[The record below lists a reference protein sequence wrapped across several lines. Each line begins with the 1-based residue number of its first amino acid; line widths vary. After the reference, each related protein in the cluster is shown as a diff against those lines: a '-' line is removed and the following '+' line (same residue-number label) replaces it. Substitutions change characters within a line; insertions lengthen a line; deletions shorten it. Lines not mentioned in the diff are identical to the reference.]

1 MFPVAFRSVSGNQ
14 ARKVSPEREVD
25 DRPSRQQ
32 NSLEVFHS
40 RKIKLLEVGAAAVL
54 LSFAVSCGGAAPP
67 STVASA
73 RSYSVVSEQADPA
86 AGTLTIS
93 IKVAGP
99 ATQSNV
105 KSIAES
111 VIAERKSEYRHI
123 TVKSYAENATAN
135 DQPVAISRL
144 ENDSVTHSFNT
155 RTETEK
161 IQTH

>member
-1 MFPVAFRSVSGNQ
+1 MI
-14 ARKVSPEREVD
+14 
-25 DRPSRQQ
+25 
-32 NSLEVFHS
+32 HS
-40 RKIKLLEVGAAAVL
+40 RKTKLLRVIAAAVL
-54 LSFAVSCGGAAPP
+54 LSLAVSCGGAAPP

-73 RSYSVVSEQADPA
+73 RSYSVISEQADPA
-86 AGTLTIS
+86 AGTLTVS

-99 ATQSNV
+99 AIQSSV

-135 DQPVAISRL
+135 EQPLAISRL
-144 ENDSVTHSFNT
+144 ENDSVTHSFNS
-155 RTETEK
+155 RTETQR